1 MATAIIIDDQPYIR
15 LILAQLLR
23 EEGVTVLI
31 ECSDGKEGLAQA
43 RTLRPDIVVLELSL
57 PRLDGMD
64 VINRLRRL
72 NPKTRLVVL
81 TSCPAEFA
89 MDRCMR
95 AGVSAFMSKNDKPDV
110 FRKGIRAVLAGFIC
124 FPDLQDSDLSPS
136 HSDPEERVRIS
147 MLSARELA
155 VLRYLALGFSNIQIG
170 KVLLLSNKTISS
182 YKTRLVN
189 KLKVRSVVCLADL
202 ARRHGLI

>member
-15 LILAQLLR
+15 VILAQILR
-23 EEGVTVLI
+23 EEGVTVLA
-31 ECSDGKEGLAQA
+31 ECSNGREGLAQA
-43 RTLRPDIVVLELSL
+43 RALRPDIIVLELAL
-57 PRLDGMD
+57 PGLDGMD
-64 VINRLRRL
+64 VINRLRRVDQ
-72 NPKTRLVVL
+72 KTRFVVL
-81 TSCPAEFA
+81 TGCPAEFA

-95 AGVSAFMSKNDKPDV
+95 AGVSAFMAKNDDPDV
-110 FRKGIRAVLAGFIC
+110 VRKGIRAVLAGFIC
-124 FPDLQDSDLSPS
+124 FPDLHDSTLCPN

-155 VLRYLALGFSNIQIG
+155 VLRYLALGFTNIQIG
-170 KVLLLSNKTISS
+170 NVLLLSNKTISS

-189 KLKVRSVVCLADL
+189 KLKVRSVICLADL